1 MVEEIRVNS
10 RANRRTVNDGV
21 GGLVPDVK
29 GHTVANVFGNANPV
43 AESLSGLGWKVA
55 IVDMI
60 VYRFQPGELENGTDV
75 AYVACGKKEGLAI
88 VKRWV

>member
-1 MVEEIRVNS
+1 MVEEIGVNS

-60 VYRFQPGELENGTDV
+60 VYGFQPRELEDGTDV
-75 AYVACGKKEGLAI
+75 ADVTSGKKKGLSM